1 MKNVLVVIDLQ
12 VGFINDKT
20 IKVANNIRDLL
31 DSGEYSAVIATKF
44 TNMPGSS
51 FELFLG
57 WKGMLEEEEKEL
69 LPFVEEYADCVISK
83 CSYSCVNTNFIQ
95 SLVAFY
101 GSLPE
106 EVTLVGVDTDA
117 CVLATAID
125 LFEMGIK
132 PIIIEDCVGSSG
144 GEECHEAGMLILKR
158 SIGKEQ
164 IRKDIRDDR

>member
-12 VGFINDKT
+12 VGFVNDNT
-20 IKVANNIRDLL
+20 VKVANNIQELL
-31 DSGEYSAVIATKF
+31 HSEKYDAVIATKF

-51 FELFLG
+51 FDSFLG
-57 WKGMLEEEEKEL
+57 WKGMLDEKEKEL
-69 LPFVEEYADCVISK
+69 LLFVEEYADCVISK

-95 SLVAFY
+95 SLVAFC

-144 GEECHEAGMLILKR
+144 GEECHEAGMLLLKR

-164 IRKDIRDDR
+164 IR

>member
-20 IKVANNIRDLL
+20 VKVVNNIRDLL
-31 DSGEYSAVIATKF
+31 NSGEYSAVIATKF

-51 FELFLG
+51 FDSFLG
-57 WKGMLEEEEKEL
+57 WKGMLDEEEKEL

-95 SLVAFY
+95 SLVALCD
-101 GSLPE
+101 GLPD

-125 LFEMGIK
+125 LFEMGIR

-144 GEECHEAGMLILKR
+144 GDECHEAGMLLLKR
-158 SIGKEQ
+158 SIGEEQ
-164 IRKDIRDDR
+164 IK

>member
-1 MKNVLVVIDLQ
+1 
-12 VGFINDKT
+12 
-20 IKVANNIRDLL
+20 
-31 DSGEYSAVIATKF
+31 
-44 TNMPGSS
+44 
-51 FELFLG
+51 
-57 WKGMLEEEEKEL
+57 MLKEEEKAL
-69 LPFVEEYADCVISK
+69 LPIVEGYADCIISK
-83 CSYSCVNTNFIQ
+83 CSYSSVKNTNFIQ
-95 SLVAFY
+95 SLVALC
-101 GSLPE
+101 GGLPE

-164 IRKDIRDDR
+164 IR

>member
-51 FELFLG
+51 FDSFLG
-57 WKGMLEEEEKEL
+57 WRGMLEEEEKEL
-69 LPFVEEYADCVISK
+69 LPFVEWYADCVISK

-95 SLVAFY
+95 SLVAFC
-101 GSLPE
+101 GSLPD

-125 LFEMGIK
+125 LFEIGIR
-132 PIIIEDCVGSSG
+132 PIIIEACVGSSG
-144 GEECHEAGMLILKR
+144 GDECHEAGMLLLKR

-164 IRKDIRDDR
+164 IR

>member
-1 MKNVLVVIDLQ
+1 MKKGNKMKNVLVVIDLQ
-12 VGFINDKT
+12 VGFINDNT
-20 IKVANNIRDLL
+20 VKVANNIRDLL
-31 DSGEYSAVIATKF
+31 YSEKYDAVIATKF

-51 FELFLG
+51 YDSFLG
-57 WKGMLEEEEKEL
+57 WTGMMGEDEKEL
-69 LPFVEEYADCVISK
+69 LPFVEEYADRIISK
-83 CSYSCVNTNFIQ
+83 CSYSCVKNTNFIQ
-95 SLVAFY
+95 SLL
-101 GSLPE
+101 SLCDGIPE

-164 IRKDIRDDR
+164 IR

>member
-12 VGFINDKT
+12 VGFINDNT
-20 IKVANNIRDLL
+20 VKVADKIHDLL
-31 DSGEYSAVIATKF
+31 DSGEYSTVIATKF

-51 FELFLG
+51 FDAFLG
-57 WKGMLEEEEKEL
+57 WDGMMEKDDKEL
-69 LPFVEEYADCVISK
+69 LPFVEEYADTIVSK
-83 CSYSCVNTNFIQ
+83 CSYSCVKNTNFIQ
-95 SLVAFY
+95 SLVALCD
-101 GSLPE
+101 GLPD

-125 LFEMGIK
+125 LFEMGIR

-144 GEECHEAGMLILKR
+144 GDGCHEAGMLILKR

-164 IRKDIRDDR
+164 IR

>member
-12 VGFINDKT
+12 EGFINDNT
-20 IKVANNIRDLL
+20 IKVVNNIQYLL
-31 DSGEYSAVIATKF
+31 YSEIYDAVIATKF

-51 FELFLG
+51 FDSFLG
-57 WKGMLEEEEKEL
+57 WTGMMEEEEKAL
-69 LPFVEEYADCVISK
+69 LPFVEEHADIIVSK
-83 CSYSCVNTNFIQ
+83 CSYSCVKNTNFIQ
-95 SLVAFY
+95 SLVALC
-101 GSLPE
+101 GGLPD

-125 LFEMGIK
+125 LFEMGIR

-144 GEECHEAGMLILKR
+144 GDECHRAGMLLLKR

-164 IRKDIRDDR
+164 IK

>member
-20 IKVANNIRDLL
+20 IKVANNIRNLL
-31 DSGEYSAVIATKF
+31 DSEEYSAVIATKF

-51 FELFLG
+51 FDSFLG

-69 LPFVEEYADCVISK
+69 LPFVEGYADCVISK

-95 SLVAFY
+95 SLLSLCD
-101 GSLPE
+101 GLPE

-125 LFEMGIK
+125 LFEMGIR

-144 GEECHEAGMLILKR
+144 GDECHEAGMLLLKR

-164 IRKDIRDDR
+164 IR

>member
-20 IKVANNIRDLL
+20 IKVANNVRDLL
-31 DSGEYSAVIATKF
+31 DSGKYSAVIATKF
-44 TNMPGSS
+44 TNMLGSS
-51 FELFLG
+51 FDTFLG

-95 SLVAFY
+95 SLIAFC

-144 GEECHEAGMLILKR
+144 GEECHEAGMLLLKR

-164 IRKDIRDDR
+164 II

>member
-12 VGFINDKT
+12 VGFVNDNT
-20 IKVANNIRDLL
+20 VKVANNIQELL
-31 DSGEYSAVIATKF
+31 ESEKYDAVIATKF

-51 FELFLG
+51 FDSFLG
-57 WKGMLEEEEKEL
+57 WKGMQQEEEKAL
-69 LPFVEEYADCVISK
+69 LPIVEGYADCIISK
-83 CSYSCVNTNFIQ
+83 CSYSSVKNTNFIQ
-95 SLVAFY
+95 SLVALC
-101 GSLPE
+101 GGLPE

-125 LFEMGIK
+125 LFEMGIR

-144 GEECHEAGMLILKR
+144 GDECHEAGMLILKR

-164 IRKDIRDDR
+164 IR